1 MIQFDAIR
9 TSSAPEM
16 LVQEILKR
24 IKCDE
29 LKPGTRLPSQR
40 KLSENFK
47 VGLSTVREAV
57 KSLHVMGYLDVIQ
70 GKGTF
75 ISENIPQT
83 NQSPSG
89 LEGILEA
96 VSLHDLMQAREIIEC
111 EAVKLAAKTADIEQM
126 NMLERKLKQ
135 MVQHVE
141 ANKEN
146 SDKALEIYHPDF
158 EFHLS
163 IAEISNNQAMYEI
176 IKLLVEKIQNN
187 HTRFMSETLRNQTK
201 ENIQKAF
208 ETLQQ
213 VYFWITQRDGEKAA
227 RAMRDHLNIVNFEL
241 DKEFFNR

>member
-1 MIQFDAIR
+1 MIQFNAIR
-9 TSSAPEM
+9 TNSAPEM

-24 IKCDE
+24 IKSDE

-47 VGLSTVREAV
+47 VGLSTVREAI

-75 ISENIPQT
+75 ISESTTPLNH
-83 NQSPSG
+83 SPSG

-111 EAVKLAAKTADIEQM
+111 EAVKLAAKGADIEQM
-126 NMLERKLKQ
+126 NMLQRKLKQ
-135 MVQHVE
+135 MMQHVE
-141 ANKEN
+141 EN
-146 SDKALEIYHPDF
+146 REKSDKPLEIYHPDF
-158 EFHLS
+158 EFHLA
-163 IAEISNNQAMYEI
+163 IAEISNNQALYEI

-187 HTRFMSETLRNQTK
+187 HTRFMSETLRNQTR
-201 ENIQKAF
+201 ENIQTAY

-213 VYFWITQRDGEKAA
+213 VYYWITQRNGEKAA
-227 RAMRDHLNIVNFEL
+227 RAMKDHLNIVNSEL
-241 DKEFFNR
+241 DKAFFNR